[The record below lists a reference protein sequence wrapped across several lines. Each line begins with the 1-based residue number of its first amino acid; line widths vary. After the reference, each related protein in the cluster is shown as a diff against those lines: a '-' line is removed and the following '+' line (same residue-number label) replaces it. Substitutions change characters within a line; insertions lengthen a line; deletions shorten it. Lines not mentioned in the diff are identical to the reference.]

1 MKKRIYSVL
10 SIILTLTM
18 LTACGKSA
26 DTKATTSTD
35 TATTGTEAAEVVQLD
50 VFSASTASTT
60 AAGVY
65 DNTWWGKILQEQA
78 GVSLNILPTGDQAQ
92 EKLQALM
99 ASGELP
105 DIIIFS
111 STKDVQSAIRGNML
125 LNLDDYLDKLPNVEK
140 NASIAL
146 QYSRDNNSND
156 TGKAYAV
163 TNAIGP
169 ADIGTEPSWG
179 PYLRWDLYQQIG
191 APEINTWDDYLS
203 VLQKMQALQPE
214 NADGKKTYGITLWK
228 DWDNYSMFL
237 AQELGPTIGID
248 CGDQLGQLPYLQV
261 DFNTGETMSTLDE
274 NSQYIQALRF
284 YYEANQLGL
293 VDPDSLTQTYD
304 TAKSKITEGRV
315 FFSWWSWLNDAYN
328 TIDNTNAEAA
338 TGFAA
343 VLPTNTKTLIPGEN
357 NIGKS
362 SLFAISST
370 TKNVDACLAYIDF
383 MYSTDGLQ
391 QLFNGPEGVTWETD
405 SEGVTK
411 VTEEGWKYINDPA
424 LELPDGGTLGSGL
437 MIGSYGLSTAFIN
450 PTTSQTLNYK
460 LWPSTLEYNLASQTN
475 LQKDWSSV
483 TGYNSTM
490 EYLKA
495 NDMTLEIPIAQA
507 LIPAMTDDI
516 SSLAS
521 KIGEIVKEN
530 SWKMIFAKDDAE
542 FESYYNDMKTKAE
555 GLGLETVYSWSLES
569 WNTAKTEGDK
579 YK

>member
-1 MKKRIYSVL
+1 MKKRVYSVI
-10 SIILTLTM
+10 SIILAITM
-18 LTACGKSA
+18 LTACSKSQS
-26 DTKATTSTD
+26 TTSSQNSDTD
-35 TATTGTEAAEVVQLD
+35 ETEVVQLD
-50 VFSASTASTT
+50 IFSASTSSTT

-65 DNTWWGKILQEQA
+65 DNTWWGKILNEEV

-105 DIIIFS
+105 DIIIFN

-125 LNLDDYLDKLPNVEK
+125 INLDDYLDQLPNVQA
-140 NASIAL
+140 NASTAL

-156 TGKAYAV
+156 TGKAYTIA
-163 TNAIGP
+163 NAIGP

-179 PYLRWDLYQQIG
+179 PYLRWDLYEQIG
-191 APEINTWDDYLS
+191 SPAINTWDDYLTA
-203 VLQKMQALQPE
+203 LQKMQELQPE
-214 NADGKKTYGITLWK
+214 TAEGKKTYGITLWK

-248 CGDQLGQLPYLQV
+248 CGDQLGQLPFLQV
-261 DFNTGETMSTLDE
+261 DFNTGETKNTLDE
-274 NSQYIQALRF
+274 DSQYMQALKF
-284 YYEANQLGL
+284 YYKANQMGL

-328 TIDNTNAEAA
+328 TVDNTNAEEP

-343 VLPTNTKTLIPGEN
+343 VLPTNTKTLIPGVN

-362 SLFAISST
+362 PFLAISSA
-370 TKNVDACLAYIDF
+370 TKNLDACLKYVDY

-391 QLFNGPEGVTWETD
+391 QLFNGPEGVTWEAD
-405 SEGVTK
+405 SDGVPK
-411 VTEEGWKYINDPA
+411 ITEEGWKYINDLT
-424 LELPDGGTLGSGL
+424 LELPDGGKFGDGYRML
-437 MIGSYGLSTAFIN
+437 GSYGLSTTFIN
-450 PTTSQTLNYK
+450 PTTSQTLSYK
-460 LWPSTLEYNLASQTN
+460 LWPSTTEYNLASKTN
-475 LQKDWSSV
+475 LQKEWSSV
-483 TGYNSTM
+483 TGYNTTM
-490 EYLKA
+490 EYLKDK
-495 NDMTLEIPIAQA
+495 DMTIEIPIAQA

-521 KIGEIVKEN
+521 KIGEIVKED

-542 FESYYNDMKTKAE
+542 FQSYYDDMIKKAE
-555 GLGLETVYSWSLES
+555 GLGLQTVYDWSLES
-569 WNTAKTEGDK
+569 WNSAKTEGEK